1 VAVFCARRVKPLGQ
15 IAGEAFKP
23 PAARADQRRVR
34 VASLVV
40 VLVLLVGVLAAQW
53 SKRANERRLAAVAS
67 ELAGRDVSIHCQSFW
82 GELIDISGQS
92 GSVWFDHEGAPQDVA
107 DLNRETCKSLARLAA
122 GDADS
127 DLACVEAALQ
137 VGSCGRDGD
146 VLVHA
151 VVTLAHESIHLRGER
166 DEAAT
171 QCYAVQLTARTAQLL
186 GVLPAQAAAVGRYA
200 LARQS
205 NMPAAYQSS
214 ECRPGGALDLHPE
227 TAFWPTEIAPA

>member
-1 VAVFCARRVKPLGQ
+1 MAVPRARRREPLGEV
-15 IAGEAFKP
+15 AAESFKP
-23 PAARADQRRVR
+23 RAARADQRPVR
-34 VASLVV
+34 LASLVV

-53 SKRANERRLAAVAS
+53 SKRTNERRLAAVAS
-67 ELAGRDVSIHCQSFW
+67 QLAGRDVSIHCQSFW

-92 GSVWFDHEGAPQDVA
+92 GSVWFDHEGAPQDEA
-107 DLNRETCKSLARLAA
+107 HLSRATCKWLGRLAG
-122 GDADS
+122 GDADD
-127 DLACVEAALQ
+127 DLACVEAALH
-137 VGSCGRDGD
+137 VGACGRDGD
-146 VLVHA
+146 RLVHA

-186 GVLPAQAAAVGRYA
+186 GVRPTHAAAVGRYA

-227 TAFWPTEIAPA
+227 TGFWPTEITPA